1 MNFYFNCDGDNFRS
15 CLKRI
20 IYVDKSMLIKETNF
34 AIEKQ
39 EKFLCV
45 SRPRRFGKSFNADM
59 LIAYYTYGDNTKQIF
74 SNLNIAKDPSFE
86 KHLNKYN
93 MLSLNPLGF
102 KSVSTIEKSVIYWM
116 QYFAIKEMKKDF
128 PNIEIENFSLKECIQ
143 KIYEFTG
150 RRFVIIID
158 EYDFVFREYPSNK
171 EIQKEYLDFLN
182 DIFKDGNTARCL
194 ALVYLTG
201 IMPIMK
207 ENTQSKL
214 NNFTDISMIQGS
226 KFSDFIGFDEIEV
239 KTLCDKYKVDFN
251 KMKLWYDGYDFGN
264 NHNIYNP
271 NSVVKAINEGEFAD
285 YWTQTSSSETIDPFI
300 DSNFEG
306 VRDDVIKL
314 IAGQQVKVSP
324 SDFNNTIE
332 GIRTREDVFT
342 YFIHLGYLTYRK
354 DKNNKTFGY
363 VTIPNFEILTEFQN
377 RIRRN
382 KDYVSAYSYIEESEK
397 LLEETIDGNKHYVSS
412 TLEKFHEQYSS
423 VLKYNDENSLSCVI
437 TLAYFFA
444 RQKYTIIREFPSGKG
459 FADLAFTPFYKEDP
473 ALLIEMKVD
482 ASANTALD
490 QIKDKNYPQSLD
502 KYKKNLILVGISYDR
517 KTKQHTCKIEK
528 MEQNK

>member
-397 LLEETIDGNKHYVSS
+397 LLEETIDGNEHYVSS